1 MGQGENYRCGAFWR
15 AHFME
20 VRSVESVFVVEA
32 ILQGCS
38 TPARAF
44 CGVHESLDGVVD
56 YLDKLAAAAGAALEM
71 TRLEECPG
79 EGWPAEGWLV
89 VCGPQ
94 RFIVTE
100 EPLRK

>member
-1 MGQGENYRCGAFWR
+1 
-15 AHFME
+15 ME
-20 VRSVESVFVVEA
+20 VRSVKRVFVVEA

-56 YLDKLAAAAGAALEM
+56 YLDKLAAAAGAA
-71 TRLEECPG
+71 
-79 EGWPAEGWLV
+79 EGWLV